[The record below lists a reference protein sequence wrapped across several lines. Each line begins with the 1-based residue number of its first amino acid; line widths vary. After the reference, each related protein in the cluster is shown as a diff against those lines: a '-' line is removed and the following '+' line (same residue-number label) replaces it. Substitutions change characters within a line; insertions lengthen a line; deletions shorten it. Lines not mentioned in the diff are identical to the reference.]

1 MSIRADLKVE
11 LPAMNA
17 EVKKACE
24 EEFEEKSSGRT
35 WTSWTGKKDDDDRY
49 PYQGGYYDGYYSGRY
64 GGYRGGSYRGSGGK
78 VTQLSKDDK
87 TSGKVNGAVAKKK
100 SKSGGA
106 EKEDRDIIGRPSYDD
121 LEGMTL
127 FGINADE
134 YDAWLEEIE
143 KEEREAAVAHVVNDD
158 TDKIQ
163 EIGIQEID
171 ETIAPDWVVAMADK
185 MACPV
190 ELLIDSV
197 NIDEYD
203 KYIDEVVF
211 QVQCGYKSEDDA
223 IEDLEMLGI
232 DKSVATREIKTRV
245 NA

>member
-1 MSIRADLKVE
+1 M
-11 LPAMNA
+11 
-17 EVKKACE
+17 
-24 EEFEEKSSGRT
+24 
-35 WTSWTGKKDDDDRY
+35 
-49 PYQGGYYDGYYSGRY
+49 
-64 GGYRGGSYRGSGGK
+64 
-78 VTQLSKDDK
+78 
-87 TSGKVNGAVAKKK
+87 
-100 SKSGGA
+100 
-106 EKEDRDIIGRPSYDD
+106 
-121 LEGMTL
+121 
-127 FGINADE
+127 
-134 YDAWLEEIE
+134 
-143 KEEREAAVAHVVNDD
+143 NDD